1 MQFRLSAVLG
11 YKRKEHN
18 IMKDLFKGCWTIPN
32 LLSVIRILLIP
43 VFAYL
48 FYNDEKIWAVV
59 ILAISGLSDTFDGQ
73 IARKFNQISDLG
85 KVLDPVADKLTQ
97 IAIAIMLLIDFK
109 SAQNPIINALGWV
122 FLVFLI
128 KEGIMI
134 VGGLIML
141 LLNIRPGAAEFWGKA
156 ATVVFYVGMV
166 IIIAIGPEVGAL
178 NSLLGFELPN
188 VLTGAIVV
196 LCAIMTI
203 AAFLSYM
210 PETFRQFKE
219 YFDNRKAAKNN
230 K

>member
-1 MQFRLSAVLG
+1 
-11 YKRKEHN
+11 
-18 IMKDLFKGCWTIPN
+18 MKDLFKGCWTIPN

-48 FYNDEKIWAVV
+48 FYNDEKIWAVA
-59 ILAISGLSDTFDGQ
+59 ILALSGLTDTMDGQ
-73 IARKFNQISDLG
+73 IARKFNQISALG

-97 IAIAIMLLIDFK
+97 ITIAVMLFIDFK
-109 SAQNPIINALGWV
+109 TAANPIINALGWV

-128 KEGIMI
+128 KEGVMI

-156 ATVVFYVGMV
+156 ATLVFYVGMV
-166 IIIAIGPEVGAL
+166 IIIAVGPEVGAL
-178 NSLLGFELPN
+178 NDIVGFQLPN
-188 VLTGAIVV
+188 VVTGIIVV

-203 AAFLSYM
+203 AAFASYM

-219 YFDNRKAAKNN
+219 YFDNKKASK
-230 K
+230 

>member
-1 MQFRLSAVLG
+1 
-11 YKRKEHN
+11 
-18 IMKDLFKGCWTIPN
+18 MKDLFKGCWTIPN

-59 ILAISGLSDTFDGQ
+59 VLALSGLSDTFDGQ
-73 IARKFNQISDLG
+73 IARKFNQISALG

-97 IAIAIMLLIDFK
+97 ITIAVMLFIDFK
-109 SAQNPIINALGWV
+109 TAANPIINALGWV

-128 KEGIMI
+128 KEAVMI
-134 VGGLIML
+134 IGGLIML

-166 IIIAIGPEVGAL
+166 IIIAVGPEVGAL
-178 NSLLGFELPN
+178 NDILGFQLPN
-188 VLTGAIVV
+188 FITGAIVV
-196 LCAIMTI
+196 LCAIMTL
-203 AAFLSYM
+203 AAFASYM

-219 YFDNRKAAKNN
+219 YFDNKKAN

>member
-1 MQFRLSAVLG
+1 
-11 YKRKEHN
+11 
-18 IMKDLFKGCWTIPN
+18 MKGLFKGCWTIPN

-48 FYNDEKIWAVV
+48 FYNDEKIMAVV
-59 ILAISGLSDTFDGQ
+59 VLALSGLSDMFDGK

-97 IAIAIMLLIDFK
+97 ITIAVMLLIDFK
-109 SAQNPIINALGWV
+109 TASNPVINALGWV

-128 KEGIMI
+128 KEAVMI

-166 IIIAIGPEVGAL
+166 IIIAVGPEVGAL
-178 NSLLGFELPN
+178 NDILGFELPN
-188 VLTGAIVV
+188 VITGIIVV
-196 LCAIMTI
+196 LCAIMTM
-203 AAFLSYM
+203 AAFASYM

-219 YFDNRKAAKNN
+219 YFDNKKAN